1 MKDLIKAF
9 ANDETG
15 ANAIEYSLIAA
26 IIAVGLTLFLPNVR
40 SALQG
45 MFGGIASCL
54 YSNGSSC

>member
-1 MKDLIKAF
+1 MKDLIKNF

-40 SALQG
+40 NALSS
-45 MFGGIASCL
+45 MFGGISNCL
-54 YSNGSSC
+54 YSNGGNC